1 MTLASEMTNAF
12 SEVYSLM
19 KESVTYRT
27 VSRSYNTNDDL
38 IETNSDTTVNVVVEI
53 LDLESVNDIGGLL
66 NVGDMII
73 YFLGTQT
80 VNQEDKIVHNS
91 IVYSI
96 EKVIPHNTGS
106 TVNYYETHCKR
117 VHS

>member
-1 MTLASEMTNAF
+1 MTLANEMTNAF

-27 VSRSYNTNDDL
+27 VTRTYDTNDNLVENNTD
-38 IETNSDTTVNVVVEI
+38 ISVNVVVEI

-66 NVGDMII
+66 NVGDVII

-91 IVYSI
+91 IIYTI
-96 EKVIPHNTGS
+96 EKIIPHNTGS